1 MIKEINENSKI
12 IFYWLTQKEKNDD
25 NLQQDLNKKYDE
37 YKSKGYKVCTFVSGD
52 ENLLDN
58 TKKLLLHN
66 LEIIAEQ
73 SFGDNSSL
81 NADA

>member
-12 IFYWLTQKEKNDD
+12 IFYWLTQKERNDD

-37 YKSKGYKVCTFVSGD
+37 HKSKGYKVCTFVSGD
-52 ENLLDN
+52 GNLLDN
-58 TKKLLLHN
+58 TKNLLLHN
-66 LEIIAEQ
+66 REIIAEQ

-81 NADA
+81 NAD